1 MSKFYLTDPN
11 ILTANISDTEF
22 RIYQYLCSNYN
33 VLKKSAYVRIVDI
46 AGLHQLTKD
55 EVEKILIKFSQIKV
69 NDLPLLSMTKDKYIK
84 FDMPSHKKFL
94 EEVGFKKFSNKGF
107 QAINGHLKEVHQAE
121 FNKVYLF
128 PTLDQHELY
137 DQLEDMPTEE
147 LKKFKSSQFQYP
159 WVLRDVIKNRA

>member
-128 PTLDQHELY
+128 PRLDQHELY
-137 DQLEDMPTEE
+137 DQLEHMSTEE